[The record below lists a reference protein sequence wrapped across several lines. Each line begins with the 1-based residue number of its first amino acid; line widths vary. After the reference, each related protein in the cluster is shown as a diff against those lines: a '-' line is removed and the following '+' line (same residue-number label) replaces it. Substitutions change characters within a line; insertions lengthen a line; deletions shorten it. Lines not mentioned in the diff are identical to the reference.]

1 MGSEGNM
8 VESSGNVSA
17 LIGVHYQEIRGL
29 LWAITHNEAT
39 ADELAQETFIV
50 ALKKNAI
57 HNLAG
62 DGMRLWLRETARR
75 LAMNELRRKRP
86 LALEPETLGSVS
98 AADTSTEDGPT
109 FSDELSAL
117 RECMADLSDKDREL
131 LAARYE
137 HGISVAE
144 IAQKLKL
151 SPDYVKLKLF
161 RLRRA
166 LGERIKRKVASYA

>member
-1 MGSEGNM
+1 M

-50 ALKKNAI
+50 ALKRGAI
-57 HNLAG
+57 QNMTG

-75 LAMNELRRKRP
+75 LALNEMRRKRP
-86 LALEPETLGSVS
+86 LALEPEMLGAVS
-98 AADTSTEDGPT
+98 TDDSDGPAGEGEGST
-109 FSDELSAL
+109 YSDELSAL
-117 RECMADLSDKDREL
+117 RECMADLPEADRTL
-131 LAARYE
+131 LAERYE
-137 HGISVAE
+137 HGTPVAE
-144 IAQKLKL
+144 IAKKMKL

-161 RLRRA
+161 RLRKA
-166 LGERIKRKVASYA
+166 LGERIKRKVSRYA